1 MSGRTRCSLALNV
14 FALGF
19 LVTLFRRCA
28 LLYQTS
34 FQFKRAV
41 GVLEFVEQLK
51 PLKYFHIVVG
61 CTFWSIA
68 TRDDGV
74 VLWRGFPEALVEC
87 LDVVLHS
94 VSLRLIS
101 ELKL

>member
-1 MSGRTRCSLALNV
+1 MNGRTRCSLALKV
-14 FALGF
+14 FSLSF

-34 FQFKRAV
+34 FQFKRAI

-51 PLKYFHIVVG
+51 PLKYFRIVIG

-68 TRDDGV
+68 TRYDSI
-74 VLWRGFPEALVEC
+74 VLWSGFSEALVEC

-94 VSLRLIS
+94 VSLCFIS